1 MRLPTALRSG
11 ARTRRLCFAIFELT
25 WCVGCAKRY
34 HADGMLLRSDAAKHT
49 VYLSHRDIKGYMP
62 AMAMEFPTKVTPDL
76 PPGTRIT
83 FDLEVRKGHALVTK
97 IASRGGV
104 EEFAAPKPLATGAA
118 VPDFTLTDQDGRPL
132 SLSSLRG
139 QVVALDFI
147 YTRCPQPDVCPRLS
161 ANFARLQRRFGSSLK
176 LLSIT
181 IDPLYDRPEVLRGYA
196 KIWHAD
202 LSNWHFLTGNDKQ
215 IRPVAQSFGL
225 LYFAEEGSMTHSSR
239 TAVIGKDGR
248 LVGIVEGSA
257 FAVSQLGDLI
267 ALTLEGK

>member
-1 MRLPTALRSG
+1 MQRWSRLQPAG
-11 ARTRRLCFAIFELT
+11 ARWSRLQPAGAKRSRAFALT
-25 WCVGCAKRY
+25 LSLVCCVGCAKRY

-49 VYLSHRDIKGYMP
+49 VYLSHRDIEGYMP
-62 AMAMEFPTKVTPDL
+62 AMAMEFPSKVTPDL

-83 FDLEVRKGHALVTK
+83 FDLTVRKGHPLVTK
-97 IASRGGV
+97 IASR
-104 EEFAAPKPLATGAA
+104 
-118 VPDFTLTDQDGRPL
+118 DFTLTDQDGRPL
-132 SLSSLRG
+132 SFSSLRG
-139 QVVALDFI
+139 QVVAIDFI

-196 KIWHAD
+196 KLWNANLD
-202 LSNWHFLTGNDKQ
+202 SWHFLTGTDEQ

-225 LYFAEEGSMTHSSR
+225 VYFAEEGSMTHSSR
-239 TAVIGKDGR
+239 TAVIGRDGR
-248 LVGIVEGSA
+248 LAGVVEGSA
-257 FAVSQLGDLI
+257 YAVSQLGDLV

>member
-1 MRLPTALRSG
+1 
-11 ARTRRLCFAIFELT
+11 
-25 WCVGCAKRY
+25 VGCAKRY

-49 VYLSHRDIKGYMP
+49 VYLSHRDIEGYMP
-62 AMAMEFPTKVTPDL
+62 AMAMEFPSKVTPDL

-83 FDLEVRKGHALVTK
+83 FDLTVRKGHPLVTK
-97 IASRGGV
+97 IASR
-104 EEFAAPKPLATGAA
+104 
-118 VPDFTLTDQDGRPL
+118 DFTLTDQDGRPL
-132 SLSSLRG
+132 SFSSLRG
-139 QVVALDFI
+139 QVVAIDFI

-196 KIWHAD
+196 KLWNANLD
-202 LSNWHFLTGNDKQ
+202 SWHFLTGTDEQ

-225 LYFAEEGSMTHSSR
+225 VYFAEEGSMTHSSR
-239 TAVIGKDGR
+239 TAVIGRDGR
-248 LVGIVEGSA
+248 LAGVVEGSA
-257 FAVSQLGDLI
+257 YAVSQLGDLV